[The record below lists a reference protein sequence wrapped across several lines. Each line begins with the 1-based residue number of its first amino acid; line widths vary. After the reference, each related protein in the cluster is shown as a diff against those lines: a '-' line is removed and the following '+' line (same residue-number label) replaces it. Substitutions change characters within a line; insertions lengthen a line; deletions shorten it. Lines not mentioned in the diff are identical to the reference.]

1 MISNN
6 RKKINLGILLGCLIC
21 FFFISQINH
30 QTGTENIADNNF
42 ENNVKTSPDPI
53 YEATSIYIDNTDP
66 SNDWAMFQFTYA
78 WCTGDGSSTDP
89 YTIPQVLTTQITIK
103 NSDANFSIIWCD
115 VNTISLN
122 NVTNGRIQNND
133 CSGGITGIS
142 LYDCHYNWIAYTN
155 FQGGSGISGAYS
167 TYNEFYGNNFLNC
180 YRGINIEHCFNNT
193 VDYNVISDSS
203 EYCVR
208 LYNSDY
214 NYITRNDLS
223 SIHVGVSLS
232 SSNHNTVFNNT
243 VHDVTEDWSFGMYS
257 GGDYNNISNN
267 IIERCNMLSIYI
279 EGDSNVISDN
289 VIDMSNETGIKIED
303 STNFLVTNNLISN
316 ILGFGIEIINS
327 ESGVVSENSLYG
339 CGFNV
344 EGNVFLIGNLDLN
357 NSNQVNDKPVYFY
370 EWKSGLYNI
379 DVINAGQI
387 ILYACVFVDLSN
399 LNLNNC
405 TIGLSL
411 YHCVSIN
418 ITDSE
423 FNYNRYSGIQM
434 KLSNSIRFS
443 NINATNNGYG
453 INFDNC
459 NFTTIKDSTI
469 TYNEVGIYGKAGI
482 YVFVKDNLISYNEYD
497 GIHIYSGDNY
507 NISNNRIERNGEY
520 GIYLYSSQT
529 NYILGNFVNYNTI
542 AGIYLYYSS
551 NNKILDNTA
560 TYNGDYG
567 FKLYHSSENNISKN
581 TLTSNYDTTTSS
593 DWSSTG
599 LYMQGCS
606 YNLVIENYIQ
616 NHQISMSI
624 EGSHHINITKNLLYD
639 GLRIRSSTFCTFSK
653 NLLDGTATPSFETI
667 FVSYSLY
674 CIFTENTLKFARFR
688 IEYDSEN
695 NSFVG
700 NIISDCD
707 VAFTFSSSS
716 YNEVRNNKIYRV
728 GQCFKEVGDCVGNI
742 FVNNY
747 CEEGYLVQIIIA
759 IIIVGITVG
768 GIVGLIF
775 LRKRMEKRKLNQ

>member
-1 MISNN
+1 M
-6 RKKINLGILLGCLIC
+6 
-21 FFFISQINH
+21 
-30 QTGTENIADNNF
+30 
-42 ENNVKTSPDPI
+42 
-53 YEATSIYIDNTDP
+53 
-66 SNDWAMFQFTYA
+66 
-78 WCTGDGSSTDP
+78 
-89 YTIPQVLTTQITIK
+89 
-103 NSDANFSIIWCD
+103 
-115 VNTISLN
+115 
-122 NVTNGRIQNND
+122 
-133 CSGGITGIS
+133 
-142 LYDCHYNWIAYTN
+142 
-155 FQGGSGISGAYS
+155 
-167 TYNEFYGNNFLNC
+167 
-180 YRGINIEHCFNNT
+180 
-193 VDYNVISDSS
+193 
-203 EYCVR
+203 
-208 LYNSDY
+208 
-214 NYITRNDLS
+214 
-223 SIHVGVSLS
+223 
-232 SSNHNTVFNNT
+232 
-243 VHDVTEDWSFGMYS
+243 
-257 GGDYNNISNN
+257 
-267 IIERCNMLSIYI
+267 
-279 EGDSNVISDN
+279 
-289 VIDMSNETGIKIED
+289 
-303 STNFLVTNNLISN
+303 
-316 ILGFGIEIINS
+316 
-327 ESGVVSENSLYG
+327 
-339 CGFNV
+339 
-344 EGNVFLIGNLDLN
+344 
-357 NSNQVNDKPVYFY
+357 
-370 EWKSGLYNI
+370 
-379 DVINAGQI
+379 
-387 ILYACVFVDLSN
+387 
-399 LNLNNC
+399 
-405 TIGLSL
+405 
-411 YHCVSIN
+411 
-418 ITDSE
+418 
-423 FNYNRYSGIQM
+423 
-434 KLSNSIRFS
+434 
-443 NINATNNGYG
+443 
-453 INFDNC
+453 
-459 NFTTIKDSTI
+459 
-469 TYNEVGIYGKAGI
+469 
-482 YVFVKDNLISYNEYD
+482 KDNLISYNEYD